1 MDFLEQQQDNEFL
14 GKWIHGKLTPEEL
27 HRFTTSNLYKNLVS
41 SSLSKHYKKLKKHD
55 RSFRQMVVWNTYR
68 CREAGF

>member
-41 SSLSKHYKKLKKHD
+41 SSLSKKHD